1 MDFGFGDTMPFAS
14 RLKKQGPR
22 KPDPV
27 ARDLACSLEELYNG
41 CTKALKVTR
50 KVGFSLDL
58 VRSEWRHQKVRGHTE
73 RRQTYPATD
82 RKGEGESYPTTEHA
96 VGSGCRGKRTQRLK
110 SVSFFFFVVHA
121 YVVPEETSPVRIGR
135 KGANRIFPGY
145 LWREKGGRA
154 RGRRERKDAWRYLL
168 RACHSGGCRRLDG
181 YVASDTRTSAGVRA
195 GGPSAPRIRHPGAGR
210 MPSSTTREE
219 KSAI

>member
-1 MDFGFGDTMPFAS
+1 MAVKRDPGAEHHPYIHRASRAEYTVDRHLSRACCSFFPILNIKRFFLKHLRETKHFPTLATRKNENKKQTYLSLFQEIFERFFGTHNPFVDFGFGDTMPFAS

-96 VGSGCRGKRTQRLK
+96 VGSGCRGKRTQRL
-110 SVSFFFFVVHA
+110 
-121 YVVPEETSPVRIGR
+121 
-135 KGANRIFPGY
+135 
-145 LWREKGGRA
+145 
-154 RGRRERKDAWRYLL
+154 
-168 RACHSGGCRRLDG
+168 
-181 YVASDTRTSAGVRA
+181 
-195 GGPSAPRIRHPGAGR
+195 
-210 MPSSTTREE
+210 
-219 KSAI
+219 